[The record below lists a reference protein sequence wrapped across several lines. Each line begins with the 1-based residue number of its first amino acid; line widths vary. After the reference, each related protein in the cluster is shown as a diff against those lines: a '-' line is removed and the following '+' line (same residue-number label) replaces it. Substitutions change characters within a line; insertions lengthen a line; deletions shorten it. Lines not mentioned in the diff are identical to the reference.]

1 MSKGAFIVAAIAVIG
16 VIGVIGLS
24 SFGHGKEKNDL
35 YSASDLNAQAM

>member
-24 SFGHGKEKNDL
+24 SFRSERNDL